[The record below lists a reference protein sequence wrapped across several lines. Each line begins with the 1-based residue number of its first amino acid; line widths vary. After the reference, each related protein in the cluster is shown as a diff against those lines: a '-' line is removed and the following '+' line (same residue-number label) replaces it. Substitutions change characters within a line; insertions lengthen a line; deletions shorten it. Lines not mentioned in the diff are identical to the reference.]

1 MIIACDVDNV
11 LNNLTESV
19 LKVYNSDYNDNL
31 KIEDIKSYGI
41 EDYVKPEFKKDFP
54 PPIS

>member
-19 LKVYNSDYNDNL
+19 LKVYNADHNDNL
-31 KIEDIKSYGI
+31 KIENIKSYGI
-41 EDYVKPEFKKDFP
+41 EERLPFP
-54 PPIS
+54 VP